1 MPRKETVLVV
11 FASSPSEMEQERER
25 LEKVIRELNQTWSR
39 TLGVRLDL
47 IRWETHGYP
56 GFGEDPQDVLNRE
69 LPDDSDIFVGLMWGR
84 FGTPT
89 RQAGSGTEEEF
100 LRALA
105 RYREDESTVKIMF
118 YFKDAPIPPS
128 EIDPKQLARVQQF
141 RSSLGDAGGLYWAF
155 VKLEEFE
162 ELIRIHLTRQI
173 QEFVQ
178 DQPKEIQHTPIV
190 KKEQSDVAVENDDE
204 LGFID
209 YLDIMD
215 DKFAALNDIS
225 ERIANETTALGE
237 RMRRRTDDIESAV
250 SSAREQQLNRKE
262 ARTLINRAASD
273 LNAYVARMKAEIP
286 LFDQHLRQ
294 GTEAAGHATL
304 MSLEFT
310 TKDDSRARETKLA
323 MQDLEDALCGA
334 YDATASMRDSI
345 QAWPRMT
352 SVLNRAR
359 REAVK
364 VLDEILRSFSFGR
377 TAIKEIIRTL
387 DKVPESKDSS

>member
-11 FASSPSEMEQERER
+11 FVSSPSDMELERER

-39 TLGVRLDL
+39 PLGVRLDL

-100 LRALA
+100 QRALA

-118 YFKDAPIPPS
+118 YFKDSPIPPS
-128 EIDPKQLARVQQF
+128 EIDPEQLARVQQF
-141 RSSLGDAGGLYWAF
+141 RSSLGDAGGLHWAF

-190 KKEQSDVAVENDDE
+190 KKEQSDVAVEDVDE
-204 LGFID
+204 LGLID

-215 DKFAALNDIS
+215 EKFGALNDIA

-237 RMRRRTDDIESAV
+237 RMQSRTDEIETAV
-250 SSAREQQLNRKE
+250 SNAPEQQLHRKE
-262 ARTLINRAASD
+262 ARTLINKAAID
-273 LNAYVARMKAEIP
+273 LNAYVARMKTEIP
-286 LFDQHLRQ
+286 LFDKHLRQ

-310 TKDDSRARETKLA
+310 TKDDTRAKETEMA
-323 MQDLEDALCGA
+323 MRDLEDALCGA
-334 YDATASMRDSI
+334 YDATVSMRDSI

-352 SVLNRAR
+352 SVLNKAR
-359 REAVK
+359 RETVK
-364 VLDEILRSFSFGR
+364 VLDEILSSLGFGR
-377 TAIKEIIRTL
+377 TAITEIVRTL
-387 DKVPESKDSS
+387 DKVPKPKDSS

>member
-11 FASSPSEMEQERER
+11 FLSSPSEMEQERER

-100 LRALA
+100 QRTLA

-128 EIDPKQLARVQQF
+128 EIDPEQLARVQKF

-178 DQPKEIQHTPIV
+178 GQPKEIQHTPIV
-190 KKEQSDVAVENDDE
+190 KREQTDVAVEDDDE
-204 LGFID
+204 LGLID
-209 YLDIMD
+209 YLDTMD
-215 DKFAALNDIS
+215 EKFGALNDIA

-237 RMRRRTDDIESAV
+237 RMQRRTDDIEAAV
-250 SSAREQQLNRKE
+250 SNAPEQQLNRKE
-262 ARTLINRAASD
+262 TRTLINKAASD
-273 LNAYVARMKAEIP
+273 LNVYVARMKTEIP
-286 LFDQHLRQ
+286 LFEKHLRQ
-294 GTEAAGHATL
+294 GMEAAGHAVL
-304 MSLEFT
+304 MSLDFA
-310 TKDDSRARETKLA
+310 TKDDTRANETKMA
-323 MQDLEDALCGA
+323 MRDFEDALCGA
-334 YDATASMRDSI
+334 YDAIESMRASI

-352 SVLNRAR
+352 TVLNRAR
-359 REAVK
+359 RETVK
-364 VLDEILRSFSFGR
+364 VLDEILSSLGFGR
-377 TAIKEIIRTL
+377 TAITEIVRTL
-387 DKVPESKDSS
+387 DKVPEPKDSS